1 MNSGNDSYPLQKKNR
16 NKNSKKF
23 SHLRKKVIP
32 LWGKTILKI
41 KCYDKKATTP

>member
-1 MNSGNDSYPLQKKNR
+1 MIYIPYRKNR

-23 SHLRKKVIP
+23 SYLREKVIP
-32 LWGKTILKI
+32 LWGETTLKI